1 VEFFDIQRKRNV
13 AAAIA
18 AAVFGVTMFLLTRRY
33 SGINHD
39 SVLYLGQ
46 GLMQRWPEIFGN
58 DLFFAHGSQDRYSIF
73 PWLLGKALAWVD
85 PPALFLWGTL
95 ASSLL
100 FAAASWLCL
109 RFLLP
114 PGQRYWAWLGVL
126 CLPSFYGMTSLFSY
140 GEQFLTPRPIAESLA
155 LLCIVQLLRRRW
167 TGAAACL
174 LLAGAFHPLQALATF
189 LIVWPWSVMQD
200 RRWLHLAWLAIP
212 LLALAVLGIGPFGDM
227 FRQADPEW
235 VARLRGNTPQLFL
248 TEWGASDF
256 RMLAFDA
263 LLLGYASIALRGPFG
278 RWCVAALVG
287 LAIGTVASLVLVDG
301 LNLVLPA
308 GLQLW
313 RVHWLAHWFAMAAY
327 AALLFDIMIVRDWS
341 RALLLVLVALLAWGT
356 PGWTWTML
364 ALLYGAW
371 PRIFSPGHPRLKLL
385 LAWLFGLGIAIL
397 AVSHAMTELTW
408 FKLAHYRLD
417 LYAIDRRLLAFPL
430 FALGLPL
437 LAIFAWQRSP
447 PARRMLLASA
457 LLPLLSVAATRW
469 DARSP
474 YNHAFEQNAF
484 NPDIFQTPIPA
495 DAQVFWDGE
504 MTVAPWLV
512 LGRASYYSGAQ
523 LAGVAF
529 SRDTAIDGLVR
540 ANRMMPLMLES
551 RGCQD
556 RSRPYEERMRCH
568 ISDSAMEKAC
578 EPGPKQGPDFLVL
591 SYPQPHRAAGSWAIM
606 DPVEQEPAI
615 TFRLYRCIDVMQEL
629 SGKPQAAAGD
639 G

>member
-1 VEFFDIQRKRNV
+1 MEPTSKPS
-13 AAAIA
+13 AHGLTLLAGAGLGLAIL
-18 AAVFGVTMFLLTRRY
+18 LLTRRY

-39 SVLYLGQ
+39 SALYLGQ

-58 DLFFAHGSQDRYSIF
+58 DLFFVHGSQDRYSVF
-73 PWLLGKALAWVD
+73 PWLLGQGLGWGD
-85 PPALFLWGTL
+85 PPALFLWVTL
-95 ASSLL
+95 VSSLL

-109 RFLLP
+109 RSLLP
-114 PGQRYWAWLGVL
+114 AGQRYWAWLGVL
-126 CLPSFYGMTSLFSY
+126 CLPSFYGMVSLFSY
-140 GEQFLTPRPIAESLA
+140 GEQFLTPRPIAESLC
-155 LLCIVQLLRRRW
+155 LLCIVQLVRGRW
-167 TGAAACL
+167 RTAAACL
-174 LLAGAFHPLQALATF
+174 LLAGSFHPLQAIAAF
-189 LIVWPWSVMQD
+189 LIAWPWAVMQD

-212 LLALAVLGIGPFGDM
+212 LCVLAVLGIGPFGDM

-235 VARLRGNTPQLFL
+235 VSRLRGNTPQLFL

-263 LLLGYASIALRGPFG
+263 LLLGYAAIALRGRFG
-278 RWCVAALVG
+278 RWCAAALVG
-287 LAIGTVASLVLVDG
+287 LVIGTVASLVLVDG

-313 RVHWLAHWFAMAAY
+313 RVHWLAHWFAMAGF
-327 AALLFDIMIVRDWS
+327 AAILFDIAIARDWP

-356 PGWTWTML
+356 PGWTWILL
-364 ALLYGAW
+364 ALLYAAW
-371 PRIFSPGHPRLKLL
+371 PRIFNPGHPRLKSL

-397 AVSHAMTELTW
+397 TISYAMTELMW
-408 FKLAHYRLD
+408 FRLAHHRLD
-417 LYAIDRRLLAFPL
+417 LYALDRRLLAFPML
-430 FALGLPL
+430 TLGLPL
-437 LAIFAWQRSP
+437 LGVFVWQRTAP
-447 PARRMLLASA
+447 PRRLILVACMLVPILA
-457 LLPLLSVAATRW
+457 LAATRW

-474 YNHAFEQNAF
+474 LNRAFEQNVF
-484 NPDIFQTPIPA
+484 QTDIFGIPLPKE
-495 DAQVFWDGE
+495 AQVFWDGE
-504 MTVAPWLV
+504 MTIAPWLV
-512 LGRASYYSGAQ
+512 LRRASYYSGTQ

-529 SRDTAIDGLVR
+529 SRDTAMDGLVR

-556 RSRPYEERMRCH
+556 RSLPYEERMRCH

-591 SYPQPHRAAGSWAIM
+591 PYPQPHRAAGSWAIM